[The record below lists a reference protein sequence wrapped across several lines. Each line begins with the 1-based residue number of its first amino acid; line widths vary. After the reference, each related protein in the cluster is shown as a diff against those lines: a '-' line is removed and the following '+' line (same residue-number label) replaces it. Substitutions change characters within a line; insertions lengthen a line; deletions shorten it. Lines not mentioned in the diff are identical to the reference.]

1 MNAPTSERT
10 APDPSCRQAD
20 ARCEDTLARTG
31 SESAVTGYV
40 VGAMWMTLYG
50 MTSLTTPP
58 TQAAADAITPE
69 VLRATMGAFCSG
81 VVVVTAL
88 DDRLGGTPLGFTC
101 QSFVSLS
108 FDPPLISVSPARSS
122 TTWPR
127 IREVGRFAVNILA
140 DDHAELSNRF
150 ARSGTD
156 KFAGV
161 DWTPSPHGC
170 PLLGGVSAWVECTM
184 WREYDGGDHTVV
196 IGEVTALGHD
206 RDRDPLLYYRGSYPR
221 ADWRASR

>member
-1 MNAPTSERT
+1 
-10 APDPSCRQAD
+10 
-20 ARCEDTLARTG
+20 
-31 SESAVTGYV
+31 
-40 VGAMWMTLYG
+40 
-50 MTSLTTPP
+50 MTSLTTP
-58 TQAAADAITPE
+58 TTHVAADEITPE

-88 DDRLGGTPLGFTC
+88 GDQLGDEPVGFTC

-108 FDPPLISVSPARSS
+108 LDPPLTSISPARSS

-127 IREVGRFAVNILA
+127 IREVGRFAINVLA
-140 DDHAELSNRF
+140 DDHAELSNKF

-161 DWTPSPHGC
+161 DWTRSPNGS
-170 PLLGGVSAWVECTM
+170 PVLDGVTAWVECSL

-196 IGEVTALGHD
+196 IGKVTALAHD
-206 RDRDPLLYYRGSYPR
+206 IERNPLLYYRGAYPR
-221 ADWRASR
+221 ADWRAS